1 MSEDTSEEP
10 KPRRRQARGERRI
23 AQLLQAAANVFC
35 ANGYTATSTNAIA
48 REAHVSPGT
57 LYQYFPN
64 KEAIAIE
71 LGERLLHDMREAHG
85 QAFTAENLALPLPGL
100 LDAVVDPLIEFNC
113 ANPAFLALMHGSDVP
128 GRIAEEHDE
137 LHATLLTRVEEV
149 IAHYAPALSAADRS
163 RTAGMSFAAF
173 KGAWPRPRR
182 ARGPRAGRHG
192 RRAEDPPPA
201 LPLPAG
207 RAVGGGTGKGGEGP
221 GHHVS
226 EPLTGSADGAFPGPP
241 RPRSFVASSGKTS
254 TETMPAPTSA
264 ADSPAVSS
272 PSSTPMAVIATTS
285 GSAVE
290 P

>member
-173 KGAWPRPRR
+173 KGGLALVLAAPE
-182 ARGPRAGRHG
+182 GPERDATV
-192 RRAEDPPPA
+192 AE
-201 LPLPAG
+201 LKTLLLRYLSPLVEQSA
-207 RAVGGGTGKGGEGP
+207 EGP
-221 GHHVS
+221 GK
-226 EPLTGSADGAFPGPP
+226 AAKGP
-241 RPRSFVASSGKTS
+241 VT
-254 TETMPAPTSA
+254 T
-264 ADSPAVSS
+264 S
-272 PSSTPMAVIATTS
+272 PSR
-285 GSAVE
+285 
-290 P
+290 